1 MSNELVVRLCAP
13 TLAGIKS
20 GSMFSCPMDS
30 RRELLEHVRRYNRML
45 VPKGLCMLPL
55 RYTGKNALI
64 YVFRPARLQKD
75 LAVREARSI
84 LESYGYEREDPLGC
98 IIKLMRRMQDGE
110 NFPHEVGLFLS
121 YPPEDVRG
129 FIDNKGKNC
138 KCFGMWKVYGDETE
152 ARRKFDNYR
161 KCTEIYCKRLAGG
174 TDINTLT
181 LAV

>member
-98 IIKLMRRMQDGE
+98 IIKLMRRDAG
-110 NFPHEVGLFLS
+110 
-121 YPPEDVRG
+121 
-129 FIDNKGKNC
+129 
-138 KCFGMWKVYGDETE
+138 
-152 ARRKFDNYR
+152 RRKFSPRGGAVPKLSSGRCAGIYR
-161 KCTEIYCKRLAGG
+161 
-174 TDINTLT
+174 
-181 LAV
+181 